1 MTLPPAQQLQTCCTV
16 VSSLWS
22 SRAPVAPGM
31 KYLFISRTVT
41 TAPHWIPLWLL
52 GYSLL
57 DVDVIRVMSCVLC
70 CRAECGHTQE
80 SCSHHDFVMTS
91 STFRNGKTIWRVVKQ
106 DATSLYS
113 CWCRCSVV
121 FLTSQHHQPPRH
133 VQEEYY
139 LHSDSF
145 VIYNFS
151 ILFWCC
157 LVAYAV
163 LLCSCDWDALCV
175 MRRSDAAHVATHTR
189 QLFAT
194 SCSMV
199 LQDAVTASLP
209 GFSVQGTNG
218 FRATNL
224 QLPLVATQ
232 VVFAFM

>member
-1 MTLPPAQQLQTCCTV
+1 MTRPPAQQLQTCCTV
-16 VSSLWS
+16 VSSPWS

-91 STFRNGKTIWRVVKQ
+91 STFRNGKPMWRVVKQ
-106 DATSLYS
+106 DATSSSS
-113 CWCRCSVV
+113 CWCRSSVV
-121 FLTSQHHQPPRH
+121 FPTPEHHQSPRH

-145 VIYNFS
+145 VIHNFS

-163 LLCSCDWDALCV
+163 LCDNDVLC
-175 MRRSDAAHVATHTR
+175 
-189 QLFAT
+189 QY
-194 SCSMV
+194 SMGNMGM
-199 LQDAVTASLP
+199 DITIDNGGHHGWAIFWAES
-209 GFSVQGTNG
+209 SQGDIDG
-218 FRATNL
+218 
-224 QLPLVATQ
+224 
-232 VVFAFM
+232 